1 MSLDKNMTDM
11 EIAKHVEESEEVVL
25 NEAERAAEEKKLVRK
40 VDLWLLPCVWVMY
53 LLSYMDVCIPIDLLS
68 SRDRTDRR
76 TANQHRQCESC
87 RHDGRSRHGQ

>member
-53 LLSYMDVCIPIDLLS
+53 LLSYMDVRIDISLLS
-68 SRDRTDRR
+68 PRIRIDGR
-76 TANQHRQCESC
+76 TANKHWQCKSC